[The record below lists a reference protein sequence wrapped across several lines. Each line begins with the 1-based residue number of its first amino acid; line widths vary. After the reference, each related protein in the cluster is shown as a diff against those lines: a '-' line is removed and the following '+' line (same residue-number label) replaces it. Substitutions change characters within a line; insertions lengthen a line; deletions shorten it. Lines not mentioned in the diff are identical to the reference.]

1 MPETMRY
8 RRVRPTMERLARL
21 IVAIVA
27 IVREVCQDGIDRV
40 GGRPC
45 R

>member
-8 RRVRPTMERLARL
+8 RRVRPTMERPARL
-21 IVAIVA
+21 IVAIVRD
-27 IVREVCQDGIDRV
+27 VRQDGIDRV